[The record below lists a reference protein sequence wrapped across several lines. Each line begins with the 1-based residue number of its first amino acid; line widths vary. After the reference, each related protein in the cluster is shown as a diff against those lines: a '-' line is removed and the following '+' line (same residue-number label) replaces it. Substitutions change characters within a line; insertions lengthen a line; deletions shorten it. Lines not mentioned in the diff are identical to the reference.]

1 MFEFLQESIQENNML
16 YIENGISTIE
26 DCVYAYETA
35 QTYDDYMLITESL
48 SSSVSAVFQRIADAF
63 QKILDAFRNLFNS
76 KEQEDLKNKLQQNP
90 EAAKTKV
97 KVADQKQLNDLYDEA
112 TKKIK
117 NGEDPEEVQSWFKKH
132 AKGIAA
138 TAAVTM
144 TAGAL
149 LFVRERNNKN
159 ALEAAKK
166 RGDDFKRLYKDAQA
180 ENTFLRQKGEYMDA
194 AAKNIERDRDE
205 IFIKSQKI
213 IKHSRELEQEN
224 ERLSRQN
231 QNLSKRVRSY
241 HDKYKDAQAELNQS
255 GAQASRDAAKL
266 KGQLAQA
273 QAELNKITADRK
285 KAEKIIASNTREING
300 LTAQINALKAS
311 GTADKKQISTLTSKV
326 NSLKS
331 ELNTAEK
338 NNAKLSRAYDHHIKL
353 LDNLGYKSNNVSAH
367 PAKRAAQSAAAK
379 AANIQAKNA
388 KAVFTKDAKNKADAA
403 KQANALLAMTKTYQE
418 VTEDIYNDAGRA
430 ISAAI
435 SGKGQNAPNPFAVKL
450 PGQNIDTLMTKSQQK
465 RNSTSYM
472 RNGGRYTKSS
482 ADDLFDG
489 DYLQEYGY
497 EDYDNEYDL
506 YDESEEYD
514 DYFEDG
520 YDQFSY
526 DYDESDY

>member
-97 KVADQKQLNDLYDEA
+97 KVADQKQLNDLYDKA
-112 TKKIK
+112 AKKIK

-180 ENTFLRQKGEYMDA
+180 ENTSLRQK
-194 AAKNIERDRDE
+194 
-205 IFIKSQKI
+205 
-213 IKHSRELEQEN
+213 N
-224 ERLSRQN
+224 E
-231 QNLSKRVRSY
+231 NLSKRVRSY
-241 HDKYKDAQAELNQS
+241 HDRYNAAQAELNQS
-255 GAQASRDAAKL
+255 GAQASRDTAKL

-497 EDYDNEYDL
+497 EDYDNDYDL

>member
-97 KVADQKQLNDLYDEA
+97 KVADQKQLNDLYDKA

-180 ENTFLRQKGEYMDA
+180 ENVRLQSQSKIMKT
-194 AAKNIERDRDE
+194 AKDLTIDSQDRTIKFTRGMNDE
-205 IFIKSQKI
+205 LK
-213 IKHSRELEQEN
+213 RENDKLKEQN
-224 ERLSRQN
+224 E
-231 QNLSKRVRSY
+231 NLSKRARSY
-241 HDKYKDAQAELNQS
+241 HDKYNAAQAALNQS

-266 KGQLAQA
+266 KGQLAQT

-285 KAEKIIASNTREING
+285 KAEKTIISNTREING

-311 GTADKKQISTLTSKV
+311 GTADKKQISALTSKV

-450 PGQNIDTLMTKSQQK
+450 PGQNIDTLMAKSQQK

-497 EDYDNEYDL
+497 EDYDNDYDL